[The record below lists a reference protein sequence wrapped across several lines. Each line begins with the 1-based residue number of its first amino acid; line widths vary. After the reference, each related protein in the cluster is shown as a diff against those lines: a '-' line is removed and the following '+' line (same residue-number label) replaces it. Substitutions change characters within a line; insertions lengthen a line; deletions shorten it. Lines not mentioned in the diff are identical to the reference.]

1 MQHELKDMNYNLP
14 SRVERDITKF
24 AEKDGIEKVILFGS
38 RAKKTNRE
46 RSDIDIA
53 FLSGE
58 SGDSD
63 EFYNDINEN
72 VHSLLMFD
80 IVDLDDGI
88 SDELKSEIDKYGVT
102 IYEKA

>member
-1 MQHELKDMNYNLP
+1 MNYNLSP
-14 SRVERDITKF
+14 RVEHDIQKF
-24 AEKDGIEKVILFGS
+24 AKKDGIEKVILFGS
-38 RAKKTNRE
+38 RAKQTNRE

-53 FLSGE
+53 FSSGE
-58 SGDSD
+58 NGDSE

-88 SDELKSEIDKYGVT
+88 SDELQSEIDKYGVT